1 MTGASIHLQTG
12 TVTMARAR
20 RRTTILRISIAVVV
34 AAVVGGY
41 LLSRGGWS
49 AASGAIA
56 AEAADTAAAEGGDQ
70 ADEVPAVPV
79 EVAGVMRRGVAAFHR
94 AASSIE
100 ADRLVEVTCRASGLV
115 ATVAVEEGD
124 WVEAGQVLATL
135 ENDRQRVEF
144 RRAELELA
152 EQVRKLE
159 RSEQMLAESLVSEQE
174 HEAVR
179 TAHDQATAERDLARI
194 ALEETH
200 VEAPFAG
207 QITDRAVV
215 VGQMVQATARA
226 FTVADFVPM
235 RVRVHLPEPVAA
247 KVTVGEVVM
256 VETEAGGEGI
266 AARVER
272 VSPVV
277 DPATGT
283 VRVSLRLPDGAEARV
298 GGFVKARLTTDRK
311 RDVLAVPKIALVE
324 EGGLRS
330 VFVAEADTVRK
341 VEIET
346 GLHDE
351 THVEVTAGLQEG
363 WQVVTLGRG
372 GLRTGS
378 RIEVLED
385 SGLTDLAAR

>member
-1 MTGASIHLQTG
+1 
-12 TVTMARAR
+12 MARAR
-20 RRTTILRISIAVVV
+20 RRTTILTISIAVVV
-34 AAVVGGY
+34 VAAIGGY

-49 AASGAIA
+49 TATEAIA
-56 AEAADTAAAEGGDQ
+56 AEAADSSLAAGGGPTD
-70 ADEVPAVPV
+70 DVPAVPV
-79 EVAGVMRRGVAAFHR
+79 EIASVMRRGVAAFHR

-100 ADRLVEVTCRASGLV
+100 ADRLVDVTCRASGRV

-135 ENDRQRVEF
+135 ENDRQRVEL
-144 RRAELELA
+144 RRAELKLA
-152 EQVRKLE
+152 EQVRQLE

-179 TAHDQATAERDLARI
+179 TAHDQAVAERDLARI
-194 ALEETH
+194 ALEETR

-215 VGQMVQATARA
+215 IGQMVQATARA
-226 FTVADFVPM
+226 FTLADFAPL

-247 KVTVGEVVM
+247 KVTVGETVM
-256 VETEAGGEGI
+256 IETEAGSDDI
-266 AARVER
+266 AGRVER
-272 VSPVV
+272 ISPVV

-283 VRVSLRLPDGAEARV
+283 VRVTLRLPEGAEARV

-311 RDVLAVPKIALVE
+311 HDVLAVPKLALVE

-330 VFVAEADTVRK
+330 VFVAAADTVRK

-346 GLHDE
+346 GLYDE
-351 THVEVTAGLQEG
+351 THVEVTAGLEEG
-363 WQVVTLGRG
+363 WEVVTLGRG

-385 SGLTDLAAR
+385 SGLSDLAAR